1 MHFGEFELFSLSD
14 GFFGLDGGAM
24 FGVVPKP
31 LWERTNPPDERNRI
45 RLALR
50 PLLVVAGTESPKSDI
65 EPQRSQRVEEYGAES
80 RPSPDSVPSVV
91 GPISVP
97 GERVL
102 IDTGIG
108 DKWDA
113 KSTDIYRIEHTD
125 TIESSLARAGF
136 KPEDITKV
144 VLTHLHFDHAGA
156 ATKLDSTGKPVP
168 RFPNARYY
176 VQRKEWDLALNPN
189 RRSRAAYL
197 PENFLPLHE
206 AGQLELIDGDFQP
219 VLGLE
224 LVLTGGHTPGHQI
237 VLLRSGGRT
246 AVYWGDLIPTRS
258 HIATP
263 YIMGYDLLPLETMEQ
278 KEKLV
283 QQSIAGKWLSFL
295 EHDPD
300 FACGVIE
307 EENGKP
313 FLARSRKST
322 DYADY
327 AEGPEPGPRDVSSRA
342 AG

>member
-1 MHFGEFELFSLSD
+1 MRLGAFELFSLSD

-31 LWERTNPPDERNRI
+31 VWERTNPPDERNRI

-50 PLLVVAGTESPKSDI
+50 PLLVVAGS
-65 EPQRSQRVEEYGAES
+65 
-80 RPSPDSVPSVV
+80 
-91 GPISVP
+91 
-97 GERVL
+97 ERVL

-113 KSTDIYRIEHTD
+113 KNTDIYRIEHTD

-144 VLTHLHFDHAGA
+144 VLTHLHFDHAGG
-156 ATKLDSTGKPVP
+156 ATKLDSSGKPVP

-197 PENFLPLHE
+197 PENFLPLQE
-206 AGQLELIDGDFQP
+206 AGQLEFIDGNSALVP
-219 VLGLE
+219 GLE
-224 LVLTGGHTPGHQI
+224 LVLTGGHTPGHQVVVVTDSSESRNQKPEFRI
-237 VLLRSGGRT
+237 RSSPLPSPHRGEGERSEGEEAVGGRRLADSGHRT
-246 AVYWGDLIPTRS
+246 AVFWGDLIPTRS
-258 HIATP
+258 HVATP

-283 QQSIAGKWLSFL
+283 RQAIAGKWLSFL

-313 FLARSRKST
+313 FLRPG
-322 DYADY
+322 
-327 AEGPEPGPRDVSSRA
+327 AE
-342 AG
+342 

>member
-1 MHFGEFELFSLSD
+1 VNLGQFGLYSLSD

-50 PLLVVAGTESPKSDI
+50 PLLVVTGKEC
-65 EPQRSQRVEEYGAES
+65 
-80 RPSPDSVPSVV
+80 
-91 GPISVP
+91 
-97 GERVL
+97 VL

-113 KSTDIYRIEHTD
+113 KNTDIYRIEHTD

-136 KPEDITKV
+136 KPDDITKV

-176 VQRKEWDLALNPN
+176 VQQKEWNLALSPN

-197 PENFLPLHE
+197 PDNFVPLQE
-206 AGQLELIDGDFQP
+206 AGQLELVDGNFR
-219 VLGLE
+219 LE
-224 LVLTGGHTPGHQI
+224 LAPGLVLELLLTGGHTPGHQV
-237 VLLRSGGRT
+237 VLLRSGGNT
-246 AVYWGDLIPTRS
+246 AIYWGDLVPTRS

-283 QQSIAGKWLSFL
+283 PQAIAGKWLSFL

-300 FACGVIE
+300 FASGVIA
-307 EENGKP
+307 EENGKL
-313 FLARSRKST
+313 FLSQF
-322 DYADY
+322 
-327 AEGPEPGPRDVSSRA
+327 AE
-342 AG
+342 

>member
-1 MHFGEFELFSLSD
+1 MRFGEFELFSLSD

-24 FGVVPKP
+24 FGVVPRP
-31 LWERTNPPDERNRI
+31 LWERTNPPDDRNRI

-50 PLLVVAGTESPKSDI
+50 PLLVVAGDN
-65 EPQRSQRVEEYGAES
+65 
-80 RPSPDSVPSVV
+80 
-91 GPISVP
+91 
-97 GERVL
+97 RVL

-113 KSTDIYRIEHTD
+113 KNTDTYRIDHTD
-125 TIESSLARAGF
+125 TVESSLARAGF

-156 ATKLDSTGKPVP
+156 ATRPDSTGKPVP

-176 VQRKEWDLALNPN
+176 VQQKEWNLALNPN

-197 PENFLPLHE
+197 PENFLPLQE
-206 AGQLELIDGDFQP
+206 AGQLEIIAGNSEL

-224 LVLTGGHTPGHQI
+224 LVLTSGHTPGHQI
-237 VLLRSGGRT
+237 VLLHSGGRT

-283 QQSIAGKWLSFL
+283 QQAIAGKWLSFL

-300 FACGVIE
+300 FASGIIE

-313 FLARSRKST
+313 FFRPF
-322 DYADY
+322 
-327 AEGPEPGPRDVSSRA
+327 AE
-342 AG
+342 